1 MDEEEKERVV
11 KVEEER
17 QARARA
23 LFEKQSAED
32 ALKKQRKA
40 AGQDQLKL
48 WAAERIRQQ
57 EVRRSQNKDE
67 EVESL
72 REKKRLKETTN
83 PWERVAAN
91 VELNAGQYVGQ
102 ADVSRMR

>member
-23 LFEKQSAED
+23 LFDKQSAED

-40 AGQDQLKL
+40 AG
-48 WAAERIRQQ
+48 
-57 EVRRSQNKDE
+57 
-67 EVESL
+67 
-72 REKKRLKETTN
+72 
-83 PWERVAAN
+83 
-91 VELNAGQYVGQ
+91 
-102 ADVSRMR
+102 